1 MTRKVGFPQYKLAKL
16 SSCSLDE
23 GVSYAGEPP
32 ETPAPLFVVRAFR
45 TAIFG
50 TPHPV
55 QREAKQAGKAS
66 EKDKAGGQRLAA
78 KKSEDEESIETDA
91 GVGIERAAS
100 IKVDTLASPAKGI
113 LLTPGTTA
121 TRRKT
126 VSFLHLEDSDAGRLE
141 ENVLQDVELNMDPL
155 LTPSKRAPEAH
166 SKDEP
171 RHSKLTKTLLEL
183 SKQKSKKKDTSGE
196 FDVQSPDPGTLV
208 STAIQTESDGSA
220 VEVTMDLSKPRSRSG
235 QHWKTEYEQYQR
247 RSNREMKEIIKYG
260 QTVKSYAAKKDA
272 EATSLSER
280 LKKELAKV
288 ARMESRVSKL
298 AARLNAVEGQGPEGE
313 SEQARLISE
322 LAHQTALTIRYK
334 QKVDR
339 YKIAISEQHAGEAG
353 DGDEDDSK
361 AVAKGGPRRKRLLSQ
376 PEANEEP
383 EMISELQAE
392 LEDLHR
398 VSQAAEDRSRQMETE
413 NRELKRS
420 LARVKQEM
428 MSYETRR
435 QAREERLK
443 RSEAKHRAAREECEK
458 RLAQLTAE
466 HQELLRTT
474 NRRPVTHETPRTHA
488 AQLEGITSK
497 SPENGKLLKEGI
509 NENAPP
515 SGIDMKPS
523 KSSYSPR
530 KSRLQKPPVDIWT
543 STSPPET
550 TSDKTPAQEH
560 THLPPSSVRYDI
572 HRTLK
577 EIDQNLLPEKENET
591 KETPNPTPTNPKT
604 HHHSKPQPPSQY
616 LNSRSRSPLL
626 PSNHNNKLT
635 IDSST
640 IHLTSSPAKLTQ
652 PARQSTDLSSYSKM
666 ATVGRSASLLFT
678 TSRRTGTMGSGRG
691 GSALSAERAAAAKAR
706 LAKRSA
712 EKKRRV
718 GVGV

>member
-1 MTRKVGFPQYKLAKL
+1 M
-16 SSCSLDE
+16 
-23 GVSYAGEPP
+23 SYVGEPP
-32 ETPAPLFVVRAFR
+32 ETPAPLFVVRAFK

-55 QREAKQAGKAS
+55 QREAKSARKTS
-66 EKDKAGGQRLAA
+66 EKDKGGSQRPAPEIA
-78 KKSEDEESIETDA
+78 QDEEPIERDA
-91 GVGIERAAS
+91 GVEIERAAS
-100 IKVDTLASPAKGI
+100 IKFDNLASPAKGI

-126 VSFLHLEDSDAGRLE
+126 VSFLHLEDSDAGRLR
-141 ENVLQDVELNMDPL
+141 ENVFQGVELKMDPL
-155 LTPSKRAPEAH
+155 LTPSKSAPEAQT
-166 SKDEP
+166 KDEP

-183 SKQKSKKKDTSGE
+183 SKQKSKRKDTSAE
-196 FDVQSPDPGTLV
+196 VDVQLPEQGALV

-220 VEVTMDLSKPRSRSG
+220 MEVTVDLSKPRSRSG

-298 AARLNAVEGQGPEGE
+298 AARLNAVEEQGPEGE
-313 SEQARLISE
+313 SEQARLVTE

-334 QKVDR
+334 HKVDR
-339 YKIAISEQHAGEAG
+339 YKAAISEQNVGETA
-353 DGDEDDSK
+353 DGDQDDSK
-361 AVAKGGPRRKRLLSQ
+361 PVASGDSRGERLLSQ
-376 PEANEEP
+376 PETNEDP
-383 EMISELQAE
+383 AIISKLQAQI
-392 LEDLHR
+392 EDLHR
-398 VSQAAEDRSRQMETE
+398 VSQAAEDRSRQLETE

-443 RSEAKHRAAREECEK
+443 RSEAKHKAAKEECEK
-458 RLAQLTAE
+458 RLAQLTGE

-474 NRRPVTHETPRTHA
+474 NRRPIAHEAPRTHA
-488 AQLEGITSK
+488 AQLDGITSK
-497 SPENGKLLKEGI
+497 SPENRKLLKEGI
-509 NENAPP
+509 DENSPP
-515 SGIDMKPS
+515 AGANVKPS
-523 KSSYSPR
+523 KSSYSAR
-530 KSRLQKPPVDIWT
+530 KSRSQDLPVDIWT
-543 STSPPET
+543 SISPPET
-550 TSDKTPAQEH
+550 TAADKTPSQER

-577 EIDQNLLPEKENET
+577 EIDQNLLPEQSPKEN
-591 KETPNPTPTNPKT
+591 PPPPPIYSNTNRYPR
-604 HHHSKPQPPSQY
+604 SQAQPPSQ
-616 LNSRSRSPLL
+616 NSKSRSISPLL
-626 PSNHNNKLT
+626 PSNNNNNKLT
-635 IDSST
+635 RIDSST
-640 IHLTSSPAKLTQ
+640 INFASSPAKLQ
-652 PARQSTDLSSYSKM
+652 ATDFSYSKP
-666 ATVGRSASLLFT
+666 TVGRSASLLFT
-678 TSRRTGTMGSGRG
+678 TSRARGSSRPGTMGSSGRA

-718 GVGV
+718 GSGL

>member
-1 MTRKVGFPQYKLAKL
+1 M
-16 SSCSLDE
+16 
-23 GVSYAGEPP
+23 SYVGEPP
-32 ETPAPLFVVRAFR
+32 ETPAPLFVVRAFK

-55 QREAKQAGKAS
+55 QREAKSARKAS
-66 EKDKAGGQRLAA
+66 EKDKSVIQRPAPEIA
-78 KKSEDEESIETDA
+78 QDEEPIERDA
-91 GVGIERAAS
+91 GVEIERAAS
-100 IKVDTLASPAKGI
+100 IKFDNLASPARGI

-126 VSFLHLEDSDAGRLE
+126 VSFLHLEDSDAGRLR
-141 ENVLQDVELNMDPL
+141 ENMFQDVESNMNPL
-155 LTPSKRAPEAH
+155 LTPSKSAPEAQ

-183 SKQKSKKKDTSGE
+183 SKQKSKRRDTSGE
-196 FDVQSPDPGTLV
+196 VDVHLQEHGALV
-208 STAIQTESDGSA
+208 STAIQTESDGSV

-313 SEQARLISE
+313 SEQARLVAE
-322 LAHQTALTIRYK
+322 LAHTTALTIRYK
-334 QKVDR
+334 TKDDR
-339 YKIAISEQHAGEAG
+339 YQAAISESNVGETA
-353 DGDEDDSK
+353 DGDQDDSK
-361 AVAKGGPRRKRLLSQ
+361 VMARGVFRGERLLSQ
-376 PEANEEP
+376 PEANEDP
-383 EMISELQAE
+383 AMISELQAQI
-392 LEDLHR
+392 EDLHTL
-398 VSQAAEDRSRQMETE
+398 SQAAEDRSRQLEAE

-443 RSEAKHRAAREECEK
+443 RSEAKHRAAKEECEK
-458 RLAQLTAE
+458 RLTQLTGE

-474 NRRPVTHETPRTHA
+474 NRRPIAHETHRTHA
-488 AQLEGITSK
+488 AQLDGITSK
-497 SPENGKLLKEGI
+497 SPGNRKSLQEGI
-509 NENAPP
+509 DENSPP
-515 SGIDMKPS
+515 AGVNIKPS
-523 KSSYSPR
+523 KPSYSPR
-530 KSRLQKPPVDIWT
+530 KSRSQKPPVDIWT

-550 TSDKTPAQEH
+550 TAADKTPSQER
-560 THLPPSSVRYDI
+560 TQLPPSSVRYDI

-577 EIDQNLLPEKENET
+577 EIDQNLLPEQSPKENST
-591 KETPNPTPTNPKT
+591 SIPTPIHPNTNRYPR
-604 HHHSKPQPPSQY
+604 SQAQPPSQ
-616 LNSRSRSPLL
+616 NSKSRSISPLF
-626 PSNHNNKLT
+626 PSNNNNNKLT
-635 IDSST
+635 RIDSS
-640 IHLTSSPAKLTQ
+640 IVHLASSPAKLQ
-652 PARQSTDLSSYSKM
+652 ATDLSYSKS
-666 ATVGRSASLLFT
+666 TVGRSASLLFT
-678 TSRRTGTMGSGRG
+678 TSRARGGSRTGTMGSSWRA
-691 GSALSAERAAAAKAR
+691 GSAMSAERAAAAKAR

-712 EKKRRV
+712 EKKRRQV
-718 GVGV
+718 ASGQ

>member
-1 MTRKVGFPQYKLAKL
+1 M
-16 SSCSLDE
+16 
-23 GVSYAGEPP
+23 SYLGEPP
-32 ETPAPLFVVRAFR
+32 ETPAPLFVVRAFK

-55 QREAKQAGKAS
+55 QREAKSARKAL
-66 EKDKAGGQRLAA
+66 EKDKSGTQRPAPEIA
-78 KKSEDEESIETDA
+78 QDEEPIERDA
-91 GVGIERAAS
+91 GVETERAAS
-100 IKVDTLASPAKGI
+100 IRFDNLASPAKGI

-126 VSFLHLEDSDAGRLE
+126 VSFLHLEDSDAGRLRE
-141 ENVLQDVELNMDPL
+141 DMFQDVELNMDPL
-155 LTPSKRAPEAH
+155 LTPSKSAPEAQ
-166 SKDEP
+166 SNDEP

-183 SKQKSKKKDTSGE
+183 SKQKSKRKDTSGE
-196 FDVQSPDPGTLV
+196 ADVHLPGQEALV

-260 QTVKSYAAKKDA
+260 QTIKSYAAKKDA

-313 SEQARLISE
+313 SEQARLIRE

-334 QKVDR
+334 QKVDY
-339 YKIAISEQHAGEAG
+339 YKAAISEQNAGETA
-353 DGDEDDSK
+353 DGDPDDST
-361 AVAKGGPRRKRLLSQ
+361 AAAKGGSRNMRLLSQ
-376 PEANEEP
+376 PEPNEDP
-383 EMISELQAE
+383 ATISKLQAQ
-392 LEDLHR
+392 LEDLHKI
-398 VSQAAEDRSRQMETE
+398 SQAAEDRSRQLETE

-474 NRRPVTHETPRTHA
+474 NRRSIAHETHRTHA
-488 AQLEGITSK
+488 AQLDDITSK
-497 SPENGKLLKEGI
+497 SYENRRTLKEEI
-509 NENAPP
+509 NENTQPVV
-515 SGIDMKPS
+515 IDVKPS
-523 KSSYSPR
+523 KPSYSPR
-530 KSRLQKPPVDIWT
+530 KSRSQNPPVDIWT

-550 TSDKTPAQEH
+550 SGDKTPAQEQ

-577 EIDQNLLPEKENET
+577 EIDQNLLPEQSPNEPPNS
-591 KETPNPTPTNPKT
+591 TPI
-604 HHHSKPQPPSQY
+604 HHSKTQSNPKPQHPSQ
-616 LNSRSRSPLL
+616 NSHSRSISPLL
-626 PSNHNNKLT
+626 PSNKNNNKPTT
-635 IDSST
+635 IESST
-640 IHLTSSPAKLTQ
+640 IYLASSPAKLIQPTQ
-652 PARQSTDLSSYSKM
+652 SNTDYSYSKP
-666 ATVGRSASLLFT
+666 TVGRSASLLFMG
-678 TSRRTGTMGSGRG
+678 RRTGTMGSGRG
-691 GSALSAERAAAAKAR
+691 SGSALSAERAAAAKAR

-718 GVGV
+718 EGGA

>member
-1 MTRKVGFPQYKLAKL
+1 M
-16 SSCSLDE
+16 
-23 GVSYAGEPP
+23 SYAGELP
-32 ETPAPLFVVRAFR
+32 ETPAPLFVVRAFK

-66 EKDKAGGQRLAA
+66 EKDKAGIYCLVA
-78 KKSEDEESIETDA
+78 KKPEDEECSEIDA
-91 GVGIERAAS
+91 GVELERAPS
-100 IKVDTLASPAKGI
+100 IKVDALASPAKGI

-141 ENVLQDVELNMDPL
+141 ENVFQDVELNMDPL

-183 SKQKSKKKDTSGE
+183 SKQKSKRKDTSGE
-196 FDVQSPDPGTLV
+196 VDVQSPEQGALV

-220 VEVTMDLSKPRSRSG
+220 VEVTMDLCKPRSRSG

-339 YKIAISEQHAGEAG
+339 YKAAISEQHAGEAA
-353 DGDEDDSK
+353 DDDEDDSK
-361 AVAKGGPRRKRLLSQ
+361 AVAKGGPGKKRLLSQ

-383 EMISELQAE
+383 ARISELQAE

-398 VSQAAEDRSRQMETE
+398 VSQAAEDRSRQVETE

-474 NRRPVTHETPRTHA
+474 NRRPVTHENTPTHA
-488 AQLEGITSK
+488 AQLDGITSE
-497 SPENGKLLKEGI
+497 SPENQRTLKEGI

-515 SGIDMKPS
+515 AGVDMKTS
-523 KSSYSPR
+523 KPSYSPR

-543 STSPPET
+543 SHSPPET
-550 TSDKTPAQEH
+550 SGDRTPAQEQ
-560 THLPPSSVRYDI
+560 TQLPPSSVRYDI

-577 EIDQNLLPEKENET
+577 EIDQNLAPEKENEA
-591 KETPNPTPTNPKT
+591 KETPNPTPIHPNTNRYP
-604 HHHSKPQPPSQY
+604 KPQPPSQI
-616 LNSRSRSPLL
+616 LNSRSISPLL
-626 PSNHNNKLT
+626 PNNNNNKAT
-635 IDSST
+635 TDSST
-640 IHLTSSPAKLTQ
+640 MHLASSPAKLIQ
-652 PARQSTDLSSYSKM
+652 SAHSTDLSSYSKM

-691 GSALSAERAAAAKAR
+691 GSALPAERAAAAKAR